1 MVNLLLDKQA
11 LRMLVYNTL
20 FIPKSVKPFIDPPES
35 FHNLLTLGARTA
47 DRGGS
52 EVGKRA

>member
-1 MVNLLLDKQA
+1 MVKLLLDKQA